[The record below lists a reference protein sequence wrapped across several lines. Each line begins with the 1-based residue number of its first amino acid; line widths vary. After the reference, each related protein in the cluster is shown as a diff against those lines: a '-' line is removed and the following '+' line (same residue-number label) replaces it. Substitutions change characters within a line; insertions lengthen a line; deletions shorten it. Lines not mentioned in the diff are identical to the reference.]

1 MDNNKILELIRENRE
16 FTPRIMQD
24 CASYKFFLKLCAN
37 NYRYSFSDQSIIF
50 MQKPNASNCASYEF
64 WKENGRRVKKGA
76 KGIALLRKGIF
87 LSYIIY
93 VFDRADTEGI
103 RPNEIPLKQPS
114 KAKIKNLIT
123 NMHFQYKHVLPE
135 LSEKISRLC
144 FNEAEAECDK
154 FYAEFC
160 EVKSDVFIEKSDF
173 IRHAYLSSAYEL
185 KLILN
190 NNRVENPDEK
200 VFSFVNRY
208 TNFDEIYVLGNFVNT
223 IVNNILLKVG
233 FEDSPHIAEL

>member
-1 MDNNKILELIRENRE
+1 MDNNKILELIRGNRE

-37 NYRYSFSDQSIIF
+37 NYRYSFSDQSMIL

-144 FNEAEAECDK
+144 FNTGEPYRFTAFLIARHR
-154 FYAEFC
+154 FSA
-160 EVKSDVFIEKSDF
+160 DF
-173 IRHAYLSSAYEL
+173 LSSADSRFSRADCL
-185 KLILN
+185 ARMALIL
-190 NNRVENPDEK
+190 
-200 VFSFVNRY
+200 S
-208 TNFDEIYVLGNFVNT
+208 
-223 IVNNILLKVG
+223 
-233 FEDSPHIAEL
+233 